1 MAMKFDPFREL
12 DRMAGALLDP
22 RQRLRLMPIDLYR
35 EGDHYILNADLP
47 GIDPGSV
54 DVDVDGQLLTIR
66 AERTIHVPEG
76 ATWLNRE
83 RESGTF
89 LRQLNLG
96 QGINI
101 EGISAKYENGVLS
114 VFIPVSERAKPRK
127 IEVSSSYTGDS
138 NVISGESE
146 TVSSTIGSG
155 TSSGSASSSGS
166 GGSGSG
172 SGSGMG
178 GSGSGSGSG
187 MGSSG
192 SGSGSG
198 MGSSGSG
205 SGSGMGGS
213 GSGSGSG
220 GFGSGSS
227 GGSGSGGMDSSGSGS
242 GSSGS

>member
-66 AERTIHVPEG
+66 AERTIHVPDG

-114 VFIPVSERAKPRK
+114 VFIPVSERARPRK
-127 IEVSSSYTGDS
+127 IEVSSSYSGDS

-146 TVSSTIGSG
+146 TVSSSVSSGS
-155 TSSGSASSSGS
+155 SSGSAS
-166 GGSGSG
+166 GSGSSGGMGSGG

-178 GSGSGSGSG
+178 GSGSSGSGFGSGGSGSP
-187 MGSSG
+187 GSSG

-198 MGSSGSG
+198 
-205 SGSGMGGS
+205 
-213 GSGSGSG
+213 
-220 GFGSGSS
+220 
-227 GGSGSGGMDSSGSGS
+227 GMDSGSGS

>member
-76 ATWLNRE
+76 ATWLTRE

-114 VFIPVSERAKPRK
+114 VFIPVSERSKPRK
-127 IEVSSSYTGDS
+127 IQVSSSYTGDS

-146 TVSSTIGSG
+146 TVSSSVSG
-155 TSSGSASSSGS
+155 SSSGS
-166 GGSGSG
+166 SGSGSG

-178 GSGSGSGSG
+178 GSGSSGGFGSSGSGSG
-187 MGSSG
+187 GMGSGGSG
-192 SGSGSG
+192 SSGSGSG
-198 MGSSGSG
+198 MGS
-205 SGSGMGGS
+205 GGS
-213 GSGSGSG
+213 GS
-220 GFGSGSS
+220 
-227 GGSGSGGMDSSGSGS
+227 SGSGGMDSGS